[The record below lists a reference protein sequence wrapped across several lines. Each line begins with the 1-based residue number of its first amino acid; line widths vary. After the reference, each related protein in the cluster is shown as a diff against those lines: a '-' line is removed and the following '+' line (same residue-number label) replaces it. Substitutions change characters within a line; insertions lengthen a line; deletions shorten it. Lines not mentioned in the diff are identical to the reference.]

1 MPFCGKAL
9 PVGSVSVNQMT
20 YQTIQQQLDKGWRV
34 FDPNRL
40 TFLRQVL
47 QWVGQPDQGLTIIQI
62 AGTNGKGSTGA
73 MLREVLHA
81 HGETVG
87 HFASPA
93 VFNDREQIWLNGQ
106 FVTETAW
113 VSAYEQLLDAL
124 NRHDLTIAA
133 LSYFEVWTIVALLVF
148 QAEHVTYA
156 IMEAGLGGRDDATH
170 MVGQAAVVAYTEIG
184 FDHQNILGQTLAEI
198 AQNKADLITPGA
210 RVVSDLTQ
218 PDEVLTILKA
228 TTAAKQATWAAQPV
242 AVDVKQDTP
251 AGLVVSVAGERYQL
265 GLVGAFQRRNL
276 GVVWQILAALE
287 TRDQLRID
295 VATRRRGLAQ
305 AHMLGRMQVDPE
317 RHILW
322 DGAHNEDAAQGL
334 VATLN
339 NWALPERPILVL
351 GVLADKNY
359 QQMLNLLLPL
369 VSAVITV
376 TPNNPRALSAA
387 SLAKTVQAVAAEMP
401 VTAVD
406 QDPLAYAIA
415 QRTSP
420 SQYIIVAGSFYT
432 LNQVGGFS

>member
-1 MPFCGKAL
+1 M

-40 TFLRQVL
+40 TFLRTVL
-47 QWVGQPDQGLTIIQI
+47 RWVGQPDQDLTIIQI

-73 MLREVLHA
+73 MLREVLRA

-93 VFNDREQIWLNGQ
+93 VFNDREQIWLKGQ
-106 FVTETAW
+106 FVTEAAW
-113 VSAYEQLLDAL
+113 VTAYDQLLQAL
-124 NRHDLTIAA
+124 VAHDRTIDD

-156 IMEAGLGGRDDATH
+156 ILEAGLGGRDDATH
-170 MVGQAAVVAYTEIG
+170 MVGQVAVVAYTEIG
-184 FDHQNILGQTLAEI
+184 LDHQNILGQTLAEI

-210 RVVSDLTQ
+210 LVVSDLAQ
-218 PDEVLTILKA
+218 SAEVLTILK
-228 TTAAKQATWAAQPV
+228 TTTQAKQATWAAQPV
-242 AVDVKQDTP
+242 TVTVRQDTP
-251 AGLVVSVAGERYQL
+251 AGLAVSVAGEHYQL
-265 GLVGAFQRRNL
+265 GLVGAFQCRNL
-276 GVVWQILAALE
+276 SVVWQILAALE
-287 TRDQLRID
+287 TRDQLSID
-295 VATRRRGLAQ
+295 VATRRRGLEQAQ
-305 AHMLGRMQVDPE
+305 MLGRMQVDQT

-334 VATLN
+334 VASLT

-359 QQMLNLLLPL
+359 HQMLTILLPL

-376 TPNNPRALSAA
+376 TPNNPRALSATA
-387 SLAKTVQAVAAEMP
+387 LAEAVQAIDANLP
-401 VTAVD
+401 VTVMD
-406 QDPLAYAIA
+406 QDPLAYAMA

-420 SQYIIVAGSFYT
+420 SQYIVVAGSFYT
-432 LNQVGGFS
+432 LNVVGGFS

>member
-1 MPFCGKAL
+1 M

-47 QWVGQPDQGLTIIQI
+47 QWVGQPDQDLTIIQI

-73 MLREVLHA
+73 MLREVLRA

-106 FVTETAW
+106 FVTETVW
-113 VSAYEQLLDAL
+113 VTAYHQLLQAL
-124 NRHDLTIAA
+124 VAHDRTIDD
-133 LSYFEVWTIVALLVF
+133 LSYFEVWTIIALLVF

-156 IMEAGLGGRDDATH
+156 ILEAGLGGRDDATH

-184 FDHQNILGQTLAEI
+184 LDHQNILGQTLAEI
-198 AQNKADLITPGA
+198 AQNKADLITPGTL
-210 RVVSDLTQ
+210 VVSDLAQ
-218 PDEVLTILKA
+218 PAEVLTILK
-228 TTAAKQATWAAQPV
+228 TTTQAKQATWAAQPV
-242 AVDVKQDTP
+242 TVTVRQDTP
-251 AGLVVSVAGERYQL
+251 AGLAVSVAGEHYQL

-276 GVVWQILAALE
+276 SVVWQILAALE
-287 TRDQLRID
+287 QRDQVMFD

-305 AHMLGRMQVDPE
+305 AQMLGRMQVDQT

-334 VATLN
+334 VASLT

-359 QQMLNLLLPL
+359 HQMLNILLPL

-376 TPNNPRALSAA
+376 TPNNPRALSATA
-387 SLAKTVQAVAAEMP
+387 LAEAVQAIDANLP
-401 VTAVD
+401 VTAMD
-406 QDPLAYAIA
+406 QDPLTYAMA

-420 SQYIIVAGSFYT
+420 SQYIVVAGSFYT
-432 LNQVGGFS
+432 LNAVGGFS

>member
-1 MPFCGKAL
+1 M

-47 QWVGQPDQGLTIIQI
+47 QWVGQPDQDLTIIQI

-73 MLREVLHA
+73 MLREVLRA

-113 VSAYEQLLDAL
+113 VTAYHQLLQAL
-124 NRHDLTIAA
+124 VAHDRTIDD

-156 IMEAGLGGRDDATH
+156 ILEAGLGGRDDATH

-184 FDHQNILGQTLAEI
+184 LDHQNILGQTLAEI

-210 RVVSDLTQ
+210 LVVSDLAQ
-218 PDEVLTILKA
+218 PAEVLTILK
-228 TTAAKQATWAAQPV
+228 TTTLAKQATWAAQPV
-242 AVDVKQDTP
+242 TVTVRQDTP
-251 AGLVVSVAGERYQL
+251 AGLAVSVAGEHYQL

-276 GVVWQILAALE
+276 SVVWQILAALE
-287 TRDQLRID
+287 QRDQVMFD

-305 AHMLGRMQVDPE
+305 AQMLGRMQVDQT

-334 VATLN
+334 VASLT

-359 QQMLNLLLPL
+359 HQMLNILLPL

-376 TPNNPRALSAA
+376 TPNNPRALSATA
-387 SLAKTVQAVAAEMP
+387 LAEAVQAIDANLP
-401 VTAVD
+401 VTAMD
-406 QDPLAYAIA
+406 QDPLTYAMA

-420 SQYIIVAGSFYT
+420 SQYIVVAGSFYT
-432 LNQVGGFS
+432 LNAVGGFS

>member
-1 MPFCGKAL
+1 M

-47 QWVGQPDQGLTIIQI
+47 QWVGQPDQDLTIIQI

-73 MLREVLHA
+73 MLREVLRA

-106 FVTETAW
+106 FVTETDW
-113 VSAYEQLLDAL
+113 VTAYHQLLQAL
-124 NRHDLTIAA
+124 VAHDRTIDD

-156 IMEAGLGGRDDATH
+156 ILEAGLGGRDDATH

-184 FDHQNILGQTLAEI
+184 LDHQNILGQTLAEI

-210 RVVSDLTQ
+210 LVVSDLAQ
-218 PDEVLTILKA
+218 PAEVLTILK
-228 TTAAKQATWAAQPV
+228 TTTQAKQATWAAQPV
-242 AVDVKQDTP
+242 TVTVRQDTP
-251 AGLVVSVAGERYQL
+251 AGLAVSVAGEHYQL

-276 GVVWQILAALE
+276 SVVWQILAALE
-287 TRDQLRID
+287 QRDQVMFD
-295 VATRRRGLAQ
+295 VAARRRGLAQ
-305 AHMLGRMQVDPE
+305 AQMLGRMQVDQT

-334 VATLN
+334 VASLT

-359 QQMLNLLLPL
+359 HQMLTILLPL

-376 TPNNPRALSAA
+376 TPNNPRALSATA
-387 SLAKTVQAVAAEMP
+387 LAEAVQAIDANLP
-401 VTAVD
+401 VTALD
-406 QDPLAYAIA
+406 KDPLTYAMA

-420 SQYIIVAGSFYT
+420 SQYIVVAGSFYT
-432 LNQVGGFS
+432 LNAVGGFS

>member
-1 MPFCGKAL
+1 M

-40 TFLRQVL
+40 IFLRQVL

-73 MLREVLHA
+73 MLREVLRA

-106 FVTETAW
+106 FVTEAAW
-113 VSAYEQLLDAL
+113 VTAYQQLLQAL
-124 NRHDLTIAA
+124 VAHDRTIDD

-156 IMEAGLGGRDDATH
+156 ILEAGLGGRDDATH

-184 FDHQNILGQTLAEI
+184 LDHQNILGQTLAEI

-210 RVVSDLTQ
+210 LVVSDLAQ
-218 PDEVLTILKA
+218 PAEVLTILK
-228 TTAAKQATWAAQPV
+228 TTTQAKQATWAAQPMTV
-242 AVDVKQDTP
+242 SVRQDTP
-251 AGLVVSVAGERYQL
+251 AGLAVSVAGEHYQL

-276 GVVWQILAALE
+276 SVVWQILAALE
-287 TRDQLRID
+287 TRDQLSID
-295 VATRRRGLAQ
+295 VATRRRGLVQAQ
-305 AHMLGRMQVDPE
+305 MLGRMQVDQT

-334 VATLN
+334 VATLT

-359 QQMLNLLLPL
+359 HQMLTILLPL

-376 TPNNPRALSAA
+376 TPNNPRALSATA
-387 SLAKTVQAVAAEMP
+387 LAEAVQAIDADLP
-401 VTAVD
+401 VTVMD
-406 QDPLAYAIA
+406 QNPLAYAMA
-415 QRTSP
+415 QRTSA
-420 SQYIIVAGSFYT
+420 SQYIVVAGSFYT
-432 LNQVGGFS
+432 LNVVGGFS

>member
-1 MPFCGKAL
+1 M

-40 TFLRQVL
+40 TFLRTVL
-47 QWVGQPDQGLTIIQI
+47 QWVGQPDQDLTIIQI

-73 MLREVLHA
+73 MLREVLRA

-113 VSAYEQLLDAL
+113 VTAYQQLLQAL
-124 NRHDLTIAA
+124 VAHDRTIDD

-156 IMEAGLGGRDDATH
+156 ILEAGLGGRDDATH

-184 FDHQNILGQTLAEI
+184 LDHQNILGQTLAEI

-210 RVVSDLTQ
+210 LVVSDLAQ
-218 PDEVLTILKA
+218 PAEVLTILK
-228 TTAAKQATWAAQPV
+228 TTTQAKQATWAAQPV
-242 AVDVKQDTP
+242 TVTVRQDTP
-251 AGLVVSVAGERYQL
+251 AGLAVSVAGEHYQL

-276 GVVWQILAALE
+276 SVVWQILAALE
-287 TRDQLRID
+287 QRDQVMFD
-295 VATRRRGLAQ
+295 VAARRRGLAQ
-305 AHMLGRMQVDPE
+305 AQMLGRMQVDQT

-334 VATLN
+334 VASLT

-359 QQMLNLLLPL
+359 HQMLTILLPL

-376 TPNNPRALSAA
+376 TPNNPRALSATA
-387 SLAKTVQAVAAEMP
+387 LAEAVQAIDANLP
-401 VTAVD
+401 VTALD
-406 QDPLAYAIA
+406 KDPLTYAMA

-420 SQYIIVAGSFYT
+420 SQYIVVAGSFYT
-432 LNQVGGFS
+432 LNAVGGFS

>member
-1 MPFCGKAL
+1 
-9 PVGSVSVNQMT
+9 MT

-40 TFLRQVL
+40 TFLRTVL
-47 QWVGQPDQGLTIIQI
+47 RWVGQPDQDLTIIQI

-73 MLREVLHA
+73 MLREVLRA

-106 FVTETAW
+106 FVTEAAW
-113 VSAYEQLLDAL
+113 VTAYQQLLQVLVA
-124 NRHDLTIAA
+124 HDRTIDD

-156 IMEAGLGGRDDATH
+156 ILEAGLGGRDDATH

-184 FDHQNILGQTLAEI
+184 LDHQNILGQTLAEI

-210 RVVSDLTQ
+210 LVVSDLAQ
-218 PDEVLTILKA
+218 PAEVLNILK
-228 TTAAKQATWAAQPV
+228 TTTQAKQAIWAAQPV
-242 AVDVKQDTP
+242 TVTVCQDTP
-251 AGLVVSVAGERYQL
+251 DGLAVSVAGEHYQP

-276 GVVWQILAALE
+276 SVVWQILAALE
-287 TRDQLRID
+287 QREQVTFD

-305 AHMLGRMQVDPE
+305 AQMLGRMQVDQT

-334 VATLN
+334 VASLT

-359 QQMLNLLLPL
+359 HQMLTILLPL

-376 TPNNPRALSAA
+376 TPNNPRALSATA
-387 SLAKTVQAVAAEMP
+387 LAEAVQAIDANLP
-401 VTAVD
+401 VTVMD
-406 QDPLAYAIA
+406 QDPLAYAMA
-415 QRTSP
+415 QRTSS
-420 SQYIIVAGSFYT
+420 SQYIVVAGSFYT
-432 LNQVGGFS
+432 LNVVGGFS

>member
-1 MPFCGKAL
+1 
-9 PVGSVSVNQMT
+9 MT

-40 TFLRQVL
+40 IFLRQVL

-73 MLREVLHA
+73 MLREVLRA

-106 FVTETAW
+106 FVTEAAW
-113 VSAYEQLLDAL
+113 VTAYQQLLQAL
-124 NRHDLTIAA
+124 VAHDRTIDD

-156 IMEAGLGGRDDATH
+156 ILEAGLGGRDDATH

-184 FDHQNILGQTLAEI
+184 LDHQNILGQTLAEI

-210 RVVSDLTQ
+210 LVVSDLAQ
-218 PDEVLTILKA
+218 PAEVLTILK
-228 TTAAKQATWAAQPV
+228 TTTQAKQATWAAQPMTV
-242 AVDVKQDTP
+242 SVRQDTP
-251 AGLVVSVAGERYQL
+251 AGLAVSVAGEHYQL

-276 GVVWQILAALE
+276 SVVWQILAALE
-287 TRDQLRID
+287 TRDQLSID
-295 VATRRRGLAQ
+295 VATRRRGLVQAQ
-305 AHMLGRMQVDPE
+305 MLGRMQVDQT

-334 VATLN
+334 VATLT

-359 QQMLNLLLPL
+359 HQMLTILLPL

-376 TPNNPRALSAA
+376 TPNNPRALSATA
-387 SLAKTVQAVAAEMP
+387 LAEAVQAIDADLP
-401 VTAVD
+401 VTVMD
-406 QDPLAYAIA
+406 QNPLAYAMA
-415 QRTSP
+415 QRTSA
-420 SQYIIVAGSFYT
+420 SQYIVVAGSFYT
-432 LNQVGGFS
+432 LNVVGGFS

>member
-106 FVTETAW
+106 FVTKTAW

-124 NRHDLTIAA
+124 NRHDRTIAA

-184 FDHQNILGQTLAEI
+184 LDHQNILGQTLAEI

-210 RVVSDLTQ
+210 RVVSDLAQ

-287 TRDQLRID
+287 TRDQLSID
-295 VATRRRGLAQ
+295 VATRRRGLSQ
-305 AHMLGRMQVDPE
+305 AHMLGRMQVDST

-334 VATLN
+334 VATLK

-359 QQMLNLLLPL
+359 QQMLNILLPM

-376 TPNNPRALSAA
+376 TPNNPRALSATA
-387 SLAKTVQAVAAEMP
+387 LAKTVQAVAAEMP

-432 LNQVGGFS
+432 LNAVGGFS

>member
-1 MPFCGKAL
+1 M

-47 QWVGQPDQGLTIIQI
+47 QWVGQPDQDLTIIQI

-73 MLREVLHA
+73 MLREVLRA

-113 VSAYEQLLDAL
+113 VTAYQQLLQAL
-124 NRHDLTIAA
+124 VAHDRTIDD

-156 IMEAGLGGRDDATH
+156 ILEAGLGGRDDATH

-184 FDHQNILGQTLAEI
+184 LDHQNILGQTLAEI

-210 RVVSDLTQ
+210 LVVSDLAQ
-218 PDEVLTILKA
+218 PAEVLTILK
-228 TTAAKQATWAAQPV
+228 TTTQAKQATWAAQPV
-242 AVDVKQDTP
+242 TVTVRQDTP
-251 AGLVVSVAGERYQL
+251 AGLAVSVAGEHYQL

-276 GVVWQILAALE
+276 SVVWQILAALE
-287 TRDQLRID
+287 QRDQVMFD
-295 VATRRRGLAQ
+295 VAARRRGLAQ
-305 AHMLGRMQVDPE
+305 AQMLGRMQVDQT

-334 VATLN
+334 VASLT

-359 QQMLNLLLPL
+359 HQMLTILLPL

-376 TPNNPRALSAA
+376 TPNNPRALSATA
-387 SLAKTVQAVAAEMP
+387 LAEAVQAIDANLP
-401 VTAVD
+401 VTALD
-406 QDPLAYAIA
+406 KDPLTYAMA

-420 SQYIIVAGSFYT
+420 SQYIVVAGSFYT
-432 LNQVGGFS
+432 LNAVGGFS

>member
-9 PVGSVSVNQMT
+9 PVGSVSANQMT

-47 QWVGQPDQGLTIIQI
+47 QWVGQPDQALTIIQI

-73 MLREVLHA
+73 MLREVLRA
-81 HGETVG
+81 NGETVG
-87 HFASPA
+87 HFSSPA

-113 VSAYEQLLDAL
+113 ISAYEQLHDAL
-124 NRHDLTIAA
+124 NRHGLTIAA

-184 FDHQNILGQTLAEI
+184 LDHQNILGQTLAEI

-210 RVVSDLTQ
+210 LVVGDIAQ
-218 PDEVLTILKA
+218 PAEVLAILKA
-228 TTAAKQATWAAQPV
+228 TTAAKQATWAAQV
-242 AVDVKQDTP
+242 VSVVVKQDTP

-287 TRDQLRID
+287 MRDQLSID

-305 AHMLGRMQVDPE
+305 AHMLGRMHVDPT

-322 DGAHNEDAAQGL
+322 DGAHNEDAVQGL
-334 VATLN
+334 VATLK

-359 QQMLNLLLPL
+359 QQMLNILLPM

-387 SLAKTVQAVAAEMP
+387 ALAKAVQAVAPEMP
-401 VTAVD
+401 VTVMD
-406 QDPLAYAIA
+406 QAPLAYAMA